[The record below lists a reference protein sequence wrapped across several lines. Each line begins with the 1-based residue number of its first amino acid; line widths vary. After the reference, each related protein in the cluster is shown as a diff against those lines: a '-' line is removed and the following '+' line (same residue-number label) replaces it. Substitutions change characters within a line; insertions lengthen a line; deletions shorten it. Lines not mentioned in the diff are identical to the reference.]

1 VNRTLIAVAL
11 VAAVAGGGALVATQ
25 SLPENHKITRSGRY
39 QKTTQESWALVSD
52 LEHQPEWRID
62 LAKIERLPDDRGKVV
77 WRETTDD
84 GESVSLATVETIEGR
99 RLVRCVVDTD
109 LPYGGCW
116 TIEVSPRDKV
126 DSVVTVTESLHV
138 KSLPWR
144 LTHFVSGRKAR
155 LDAYLLA
162 IGEKFGQTP
171 KLADVARD
179 LNTPRQKKGEE

>member
-1 VNRTLIAVAL
+1 VNRPAVAAVVALALGGAVAL
-11 VAAVAGGGALVATQ
+11 LATQ
-25 SLPENHKITRSGRY
+25 SLPENHKVSRSGRY

-52 LEHQPEWRID
+52 LEKQPEWRTD

-77 WRETTDD
+77 WRETYDD
-84 GESVSLATVETIEGR
+84 GTSVALATVETIEGR
-99 RLVRCVVDTD
+99 RLVRCVVDAD

-126 DSVVTVTESLHV
+126 DSVVTITESLRV

-155 LDAYLLA
+155 LDEYLLA
-162 IGEKFGQTP
+162 VGAKFGQTP

-179 LNTPRQKKGEE
+179 LNTKREKKPAE